1 MNSPPHART
10 LCILCAL
17 AAAGTDAALAGE
29 LNPYNPPSLRQAA
42 PIYQQQRQVQAPFAQ
57 EEFYAAFR
65 EDALH
70 MTPAQRSELQAVFV
84 KRLNVARSVE
94 EEAHYQRLIG
104 ILGSLEREGQVRR

>member
-1 MNSPPHART
+1 MKSPARART
-10 LCILCAL
+10 LCIFCAL
-17 AAAGTDAALAGE
+17 AVAGAALAGE

-57 EEFYAAFR
+57 EDFYAAFR

-70 MTPAQRSELQAVFV
+70 MTPVQRSELQAVFV
-84 KRLNVARSVE
+84 KRLNGARSVE

-104 ILGSLEREGQVRR
+104 ILGSLEGEGQVRR